1 MAKIKQSPKLPA
13 EQRREQLLES
23 ARKLFSEKGYR
34 GTSTEEI
41 AANAGLTKG
50 ALYFHF
56 KSKEEILVALVKA
69 MSGRFKL
76 ALESLPK
83 PITPWELIEIVV
95 CHTEA
100 TTPKEFRSILD
111 IWVQAIR
118 LPKVRKFLKQ
128 EHHDRI
134 AYVTAHFDPGI
145 RLSKE
150 EARQL
155 ATLTF
160 CLCDGVAGRR
170 IFNKESMD
178 MPMQMKLVR
187 TMMESFYRKEL

>member
-1 MAKIKQSPKLPA
+1 MAKIQQSPKLPA

-41 AANAGLTKG
+41 AAKVGLTKG

-56 KSKEEILVALVKA
+56 KSKEDILIALVRA
-69 MSGRFKL
+69 MSSRFKL

-83 PITPWELIEIVV
+83 PINPWELIEIVV
-95 CHTEA
+95 CHTDA
-100 TTPKEFRSILD
+100 TSPKEFRSILD

-118 LPKVRKFLKQ
+118 IPKVRNFLKQ
-128 EHHDRI
+128 EHDDRI
-134 AYVTAHFDPGI
+134 SYVATHLDPGV
-145 RLSKE
+145 RLSKAE
-150 EARQL
+150 VRQL
-155 ATLTF
+155 VTLTF
-160 CLCDGVAGRR
+160 ALCDGIAGRR

-178 MPMQMKLVR
+178 VPMQMKLVR
-187 TMMESFYRKEL
+187 TMMQSFYRK

>member
-13 EQRREQLLES
+13 EQRREQLLDS

-56 KSKEEILVALVKA
+56 KSKEDILITLVKA
-69 MSGRFKL
+69 MSSRFKL

-83 PITPWELIEIVV
+83 PINPWELVEIVV

-100 TTPKEFRSILD
+100 TSPREFRSILD

-118 LPKVRKFLKQ
+118 LPRVRKFLKQ
-128 EHHDRI
+128 EHDDRI
-134 AYVTAHFDPGI
+134 AYVAAHLDTGI
-145 RLSKE
+145 KLSKA

-155 ATLTF
+155 VMLTF
-160 CLCDGVAGRR
+160 ALCDGVAGRR

-178 MPMQMKLVR
+178 VPMQMKLVR
-187 TMMESFYRKEL
+187 IMMQSFYRK

>member
-13 EQRREQLLES
+13 EQRREQLLDS

-56 KSKEEILVALVKA
+56 KSKEEILITLVKA
-69 MSGRFKL
+69 MSSRFKL

-83 PITPWELIEIVV
+83 PINPWELVEIVV

-100 TTPKEFRSILD
+100 TSPREFRSILD

-118 LPKVRKFLKQ
+118 LPRVRKFLKQ
-128 EHHDRI
+128 EHDDRI
-134 AYVTAHFDPGI
+134 AYVAAHLDTGI
-145 RLSKE
+145 KLSKA

-155 ATLTF
+155 VMLTF
-160 CLCDGVAGRR
+160 ALCDGVAGRR

-178 MPMQMKLVR
+178 VPMQMKLVR
-187 TMMESFYRKEL
+187 TMMQSFYRK

>member
-1 MAKIKQSPKLPA
+1 MAKIKQSPELPA
-13 EQRREQLLES
+13 EQRREQLLDS

-56 KSKEEILVALVKA
+56 KSKEDILITLGKA
-69 MSGRFKL
+69 RSSRFKL

-83 PITPWELIEIVV
+83 PINPWELVEIVV

-100 TTPKEFRSILD
+100 TSPREFRSILD

-118 LPKVRKFLKQ
+118 LPRVRKFLKQ
-128 EHHDRI
+128 EHDDRI
-134 AYVTAHFDPGI
+134 AYVAAHLDTGI
-145 RLSKE
+145 KLSKA

-155 ATLTF
+155 VMLTF
-160 CLCDGVAGRR
+160 ALCDGVAGRR

-178 MPMQMKLVR
+178 VPMQMKLVR
-187 TMMESFYRKEL
+187 IMMQSFYRK